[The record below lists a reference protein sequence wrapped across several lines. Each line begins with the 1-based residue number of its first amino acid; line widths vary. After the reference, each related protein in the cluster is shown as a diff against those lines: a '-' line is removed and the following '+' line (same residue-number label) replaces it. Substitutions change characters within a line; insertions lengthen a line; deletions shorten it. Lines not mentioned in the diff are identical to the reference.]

1 MGERTSYETG
11 TFSWVDLATTDQDG
25 AKAFYGGLF
34 GWEFQDNP
42 IGEGATYT
50 MCRLQGKDVAAISG
64 QSQQE
69 REQGV
74 PPHWNSYITAH
85 DLDERAARV
94 PELNGKLVI
103 PPFDV
108 FDAGRMAL
116 ASDPTGAFFALW
128 QPKSHIGAGLVNVPG
143 ALSWNELGT
152 NDVETAKRFYGDLFG
167 WTYEDLDMNGQGTYA
182 IIRNADRSNG
192 GIRAQTPQ
200 EQGVPP
206 NWLVY
211 FGVVSCDESAAQAEK
226 LGGRV
231 LVPTM
236 RVPAGGFTVIADAQG
251 AVFALFEGDFDD

>member
-1 MGERTSYETG
+1 MGERTSYEMG
-11 TFSWVDLATTDQDG
+11 TFSWVDLATTDQEG
-25 AKAFYGGLF
+25 AKAFYAGLF
-34 GWEFQDNP
+34 GWEYQDNP

-50 MCRLQGKDVAAISG
+50 MCRLDGKDVAAISG
-64 QSQQE
+64 QSEQE

-94 PELNGKLVI
+94 PELNGALVL

-108 FDAGRMAL
+108 LDAGRMAI
-116 ASDPTGAFFALW
+116 ASDPTGAFFAMW

-143 ALSWNELGT
+143 ALTWNELAT
-152 NDVETAKRFYGDLFG
+152 ADVDTAKQFYAELFG
-167 WTYEDLDMNGQGTYA
+167 WTYEDIEMDGQVVYSMIHNGDQ
-182 IIRNADRSNG
+182 RNG
-192 GIRAQTPQ
+192 GIRPLAPPEAGTP
-200 EQGVPP
+200 PF
-206 NWLVY
+206 WLVY
-211 FGVVSCDESAAQAEK
+211 FAAQSSDESAAQADK

-236 RVPAGGFTVIADAQG
+236 EVGAGKFTVIADPQG